1 MGRAPTRGPAHSLWE
16 NLVPF
21 MFRFVMRRLLV
32 AIPLL
37 FFSSIITF
45 LLVTNIGTPKKIED
59 AIAKPNHSQTQIDSL
74 RRQFGIDKPDFE
86 RYKEWVSGFVK
97 GDWGKNYDNKD
108 IRTLMWQRIQVTVRL
123 LVAAS
128 MMSVALGV
136 LVGIVGAI
144 RQYTA
149 FDYVMTFFA
158 FLLYSIPAAVLAGFL
173 KEWGAIKMN
182 PWLRRPSMSTVILII
197 LAVFGLVAG
206 YLVMRNRYKYERE
219 RPRSKYLLGA
229 AAGLGIALGVVL
241 IFKIGWD
248 GNVYRARNPKPLIP
262 TVGQTTPG
270 FEGSFS
276 ARMQDYFW
284 HMLLP
289 TTALIMIGF
298 AGYSRY
304 MRASMLD
311 VMNSDYVRTARAKGI
326 REKRVIV
333 LHGVRNALIPLITVV
348 ALDFGALLSGAII
361 TETVFGWAGMGRFFS
376 ESLAQKDP
384 RSLLA
389 FVMVTAISVVIF
401 NLIADIIYAQLDP
414 RIRID

>member
-1 MGRAPTRGPAHSLWE
+1 ML
-16 NLVPF
+16 
-21 MFRFVMRRLLV
+21 RFILRRLLV
-32 AIPLL
+32 AVPLL
-37 FFSSIITF
+37 FFASIITF

-59 AIAKPNHSQTQIDSL
+59 AMAKPNSSQAQIDSL
-74 RRQFGIDKPDFE
+74 RRQFGIDQPPFE
-86 RYKEWVSGFVK
+86 RYKDWVSGFVK
-97 GDWGKNYDNKD
+97 GDWGKNYDSKE
-108 IRTLMWQRIQVTVRL
+108 IRTLMWQRIQVTLRL

-128 MMSVALGV
+128 IMSVILGV

-149 FDYVMTFFA
+149 FDYSMTFLA
-158 FLLYSIPAAVLAGFL
+158 FLLFSIPAAVLAGFL

-182 PWLRRPSMSTVILII
+182 PWLRQPSMSTWVL
-197 LAVFGLVAG
+197 LALALFGLVAG
-206 YLVMRNRYKYERE
+206 FLVARNRYKYERV
-219 RPRSKYLLGA
+219 RPPSKYLMGA
-229 AAGLGIALGVVL
+229 VAGLGMALGVIL

-248 GNVYRARNPKPLIP
+248 GNVYRERNPKPLIP

-270 FEGSFS
+270 FDGTLWQ
-276 ARMQDYFW
+276 RLQDYFW
-284 HMLLP
+284 HMVLP

-311 VMNSDYVRTARAKGI
+311 VMSSDFVRTARAKGI
-326 REKRVIV
+326 SERRVTL

-376 ESLAQKDP
+376 EALSQKDP

-389 FVMVTAISVVIF
+389 FVMVTALSVVIF

>member
-1 MGRAPTRGPAHSLWE
+1 ML
-16 NLVPF
+16 
-21 MFRFVMRRLLV
+21 RFILRRLLV

-37 FFSSIITF
+37 FFASIITF
-45 LLVTNIGTPKKIED
+45 LLVTNIGVPKKIED
-59 AIAKPNHSQTQIDSL
+59 AIAKPGHSKTQIDSL
-74 RRQFGIDKPDFE
+74 RRQFGIDKEPLD
-86 RYKEWVSGFVK
+86 RYKEWISGFVK
-97 GDWGKNYDNKD
+97 GDWGKNYDNKE
-108 IRTLMWQRIQVTVRL
+108 IRPLMWQRIQVTLRL
-123 LVAAS
+123 LIAAQV
-128 MMSVALGV
+128 MSVIFGV
-136 LVGIVGAI
+136 LVGIIGAI

-149 FDYVMTFFA
+149 FDYFMTFLA

-182 PWLRRPSMSTVILII
+182 PWLRRPSMSPLILII

-206 YLVMRNRYKYERE
+206 FLVMRNRYKYERV
-219 RPRSKYLLGA
+219 RPPGKYITGA
-229 AAGLGIALGVVL
+229 AVGLGIAVGVIVV
-241 IFKIGWD
+241 FKLGWD
-248 GNVYRARNPKPLIP
+248 GNIYRARNPKPLIP

-270 FEGSFS
+270 FHGTTWQ
-276 ARMQDYFW
+276 RVQDYFW
-284 HMLLP
+284 HMVLP

-304 MRASMLD
+304 MRSSMLD
-311 VMNSDYVRTARAKGI
+311 VMSSDYVRTARAKGI
-326 REKRVIV
+326 SEKRVV
-333 LHGVRNALIPLITVV
+333 GLHGVRNALIPLITVV

-376 ESLAQKDP
+376 ESLTQKDP

-389 FVMVTAISVVIF
+389 FVMVTALSVVIF

>member
-1 MGRAPTRGPAHSLWE
+1 
-16 NLVPF
+16 
-21 MFRFVMRRLLV
+21 MFRFILRRILV

-37 FFSSIITF
+37 FASSIVTF

-59 AIAKPNHSQTQIDSL
+59 AIARPNHSQTQISQL
-74 RRQFGIDKPDFE
+74 RIQFGIDKQPVA
-86 RYKEWVSGFVK
+86 RYVDWFTGFVK
-97 GDWGKNYDNKD
+97 GDWGQNATKAE
-108 IRTLMWQRIQVTVRL
+108 IRPLMWQRIQVTLRL
-123 LVAAS
+123 LIAAS
-128 MMSVALGV
+128 IMSVILGV
-136 LVGIVGAI
+136 LVGIIGAI

-149 FDYVMTFFA
+149 FDYFMTFFA
-158 FLLYSIPAAVLAGFL
+158 FLFFSIPAAVLAGFL

-182 PWLRRPSMSTVILII
+182 PWLRNPSMSTTIMITI
-197 LAVFGLVAG
+197 AAFGLVAG
-206 YLVMRNRYKYERE
+206 YLIMRNRLKYERV
-219 RPRSKYLLGA
+219 RPRSKYITGA
-229 AAGLGIALGVVL
+229 VAGLGIGLGVIVV
-241 IFKIGWD
+241 FKLGWD
-248 GNVYRARNPKPLIP
+248 GNVYRVRNPKPLIP

-270 FEGSFS
+270 FEGDFL

-289 TTALIMIGF
+289 STALILIGF

-311 VMNSDYVRTARAKGI
+311 VMSSDYVRTARAKGI
-326 REKRVIV
+326 SEKRVTV
-333 LHGVRNALIPLITVV
+333 LHGVRNALIPLITIV

-361 TETVFGWAGMGRFFS
+361 TETIFGWSGMGRFFS
-376 ESLAQKDP
+376 ESLAEKDP

-389 FVMVTAISVVIF
+389 FVMVTAVSVVLF